1 MKADDVGDT
10 AGQNFA
16 FHCSLPL
23 LDVTGRKT
31 TVVSETTDLHMNSLV
46 HVIGKGSEDVGKLGH
61 SLADFFPE
69 EVQH

>member
-1 MKADDVGDT
+1 MTSEIPQAKT
-10 AGQNFA
+10 LIFI
-16 FHCSLPL
+16 SLPL